1 MAFGTTAFRRI
12 LVGAA
17 AATLLAHAGASAAET
32 LRLAHAVPMGHI
44 YQHLAT
50 ALAQKV
56 ADGTKGQYEVRI
68 FPNGQLGQES
78 ALADS
83 LRSGNIDIAFFSSNS
98 ATVFVKQLGVFSLP
112 YLFNDAA
119 HLSRVL
125 NDPGF
130 IGMVDAHI
138 ANAKPGYRRIAMLT
152 SGVRNLYANT
162 KVLATPDDLRSTK
175 IRVQPSPVEAR
186 VWSTLGALPVSIP
199 LGDVYTS
206 MQTGL
211 IQAYEGPIGTFY
223 SGKMYEVA
231 PNVALTEHQ
240 WSVNFMF
247 ISERTWAKLPENV
260 RKIIQDA
267 GAEFDEMAASMAA
280 ANDAKQLDELKSK
293 YGVKVGPADKAA
305 FAKLVASMIDEN
317 ATSIGAT
324 DLLKAIRAAG
334 TR

>member
-1 MAFGTTAFRRI
+1 MAFRI
-12 LVGAA
+12 PAIGRFLVSAA
-17 AATLLAHAGASAAET
+17 AAALILPTSATAAET
-32 LRLAHAVPMGHI
+32 LRLAHAVPSGHI
-44 YQHLAT
+44 YQQLAQQ
-50 ALAQKV
+50 LAQKV
-56 ADGTKGQYEVRI
+56 ADGTGGAYEVRI

-78 ALADS
+78 SLAES

-125 NDPGF
+125 NDPAF
-130 IGMVDAHI
+130 IGMVDTHI

-152 SGVRNLYANT
+152 SGVRNLYSNT
-162 KVLATPDDLRSTK
+162 KILATVEELKGTK

-186 VWSTLGALPVSIP
+186 VWSTLTALPVSIP

-247 ISERTWAKLPENV
+247 ISERTWSKLPENV
-260 RKIIQDA
+260 RKIIVDA
-267 GAEFDEMAASMAA
+267 GAGFDEAAASLAA
-280 ANDAKQLDELKSK
+280 ANDARQLDEIKAK
-293 YGVKVGPADKAA
+293 YGVKVGPANKAG
-305 FAKLVASMIDEN
+305 FAALVAPMIDEN

-324 DLLKAIRAAG
+324 DLLKAIRTAG
-334 TR
+334 AR